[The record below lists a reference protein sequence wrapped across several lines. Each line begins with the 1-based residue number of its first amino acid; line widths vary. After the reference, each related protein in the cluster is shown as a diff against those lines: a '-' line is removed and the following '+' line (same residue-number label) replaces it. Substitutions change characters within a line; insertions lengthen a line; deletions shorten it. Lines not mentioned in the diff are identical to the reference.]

1 MLKPVEWIRGEQ
13 QNGKGGRVVKAIAK
27 KAKEG
32 MAKKARGLEESVLYA
47 IGHKIRVHVLI
58 VLNEGTYTATEISER
73 IDVPLNIL
81 YNHLRRLLDD
91 GSIEIAHKEPKG
103 NMMVYWYRAVEI
115 QEYTVEEFEALPQVY
130 RQNIVGAIL
139 QSGMAEVL
147 AGLYHGK
154 LADPRATVYWDWY
167 NLDARGRRDADA
179 LTEKYVEDLRE
190 IECEATNRVA
200 VSNEST
206 VSMLLD
212 VLFFERARKGSP
224 RHGGKGK
231 VTNRKL

>member
-1 MLKPVEWIRGEQ
+1 
-13 QNGKGGRVVKAIAK
+13 VVKAIAK
-27 KAKEG
+27 KAKDG
-32 MAKKARGLEESVLYA
+32 VTKKAKGIEEAVQYA

-58 VLNEGTYTATEISER
+58 VLNEGIYTASEISKR
-73 IDVPLNIL
+73 IDVPLNSL

-91 GSIEIAHKEPKG
+91 GSIEIAREEQKG
-103 NMMVYWYRAVEI
+103 NMMLYWYRAVETRT
-115 QEYTVEEFEALPQVY
+115 YSVEEFEGLPHVY
-130 RQNIVGAIL
+130 RQNIVGAIV
-139 QSGMAEVL
+139 QSGLAEVL

-167 NLDARGRRDADA
+167 NLDAQGRKDADA

-200 VSNEST
+200 VSKEPT
-206 VSMLLD
+206 LSMLVDL
-212 VLFFERARKGSP
+212 LFFERPRKGGS
-224 RHGGKGK
+224 RSHRLHTKGE